1 VRPATIVKRDGTEVP
16 FELGRIATAI
26 AKALHAVAIDDGEL
40 ADELA
45 RVVCEH
51 LERTVDQRRLGI
63 EEVQDAVVHV
73 LQESGYY
80 SAAQAYIRYR
90 DERERFRRERRLHTA
105 TGPAPNLAVVDAD
118 GRRRPWDR
126 AWFTALL
133 VERYAL
139 DAKAANDAVVQ
150 VETFLAGSAVTEI
163 GAPLV
168 FSLVDAALVHCGM
181 HTAAA
186 ERSPLRLDRA
196 ETRAALAA
204 AGDGH
209 QAVVA
214 TGNRAL
220 TQWSL
225 AECYPAEVV
234 RMFCR
239 GRLWIDGLGDP
250 RRGSQFTATIEAA
263 PNPWQVLANA
273 FALATEAVRRW
284 RRVRLVLPQSILG
297 HLERGNTALVGPI
310 TALAGIAHV
319 HLYCDGRTP
328 LLQEWP
334 FHGHRVS
341 LATYNDDFL
350 LLRQLQEMGLR
361 PLSGPRLM
369 RGGYRARIAVELALN
384 AQGLEGEFSQMDAMA
399 QALAVAAKIRLGQLN
414 LPAGSESELR
424 FAIYGLTLHG
434 TSNDYLDR
442 QVIQEGLRNG
452 IALSRGASLPEEA
465 CAHLGRLLE

>member
-1 VRPATIVKRDGTEVP
+1 MKRDGTEVP
-16 FELGRIATAI
+16 FEISRIGTAI
-26 AKALHAVAIDDGEL
+26 AKALHAVSIDDPAL

-51 LERTVDQRRLGI
+51 LERTADQRRLNI
-63 EEVQDAVVHV
+63 EEVQDGVVHV

-80 SAAQAYIRYR
+80 AAAQAYIRYR
-90 DERERFRRERRLHTA
+90 DERERFRRERRLHVDGGATA
-105 TGPAPNLAVVDAD
+105 RPNLSVVDGD

-126 AWFTALL
+126 AWFTTLL
-133 VERYAL
+133 TERYGL
-139 DAKAANDAVVQ
+139 DAKAASDAVVQ
-150 VETFLAGSAVTEI
+150 VETFLAGSALSEI

-168 FSLVDAALVHCGM
+168 LSLVDAALVHCGM
-181 HTAAA
+181 HAAAA

-196 ETRAALAA
+196 ETRSALSS

-209 QAVVA
+209 QAVLA

-273 FALATEAVRRW
+273 FALATEAGRRW

-297 HLERGNTALVGPI
+297 HLERGTTALVPPI
-310 TALAGIAHV
+310 TALAGISHV

-361 PLSGPRLM
+361 LLSGARLM

-384 AQGLEGEFSQMDAMA
+384 AQGLEGEYSQMDAMA
-399 QALAVAAKIRLGQLN
+399 MALASAAKIRLGQLN
-414 LPAGSESELR
+414 LPAGSEAELR

-434 TSNDYLDR
+434 TSNEYLER
-442 QVIQEGLRNG
+442 QVVQEGLRLG
-452 IALSRGASLPEEA
+452 IALTRGASLPEEA